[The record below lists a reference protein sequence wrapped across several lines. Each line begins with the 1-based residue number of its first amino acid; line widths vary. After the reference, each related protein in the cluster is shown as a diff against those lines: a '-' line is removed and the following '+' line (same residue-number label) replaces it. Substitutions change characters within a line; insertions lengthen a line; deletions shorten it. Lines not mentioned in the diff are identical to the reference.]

1 MCNIWDYFV
10 INLLGYHPTHL
21 PFFNLK
27 KKTKIFC
34 RKFVFLFLF
43 LAVAHIVNNSSGW
56 GIYYFKKASSFL
68 KNKEKI
74 PLKVK
79 LNFSFA
85 GVVFACIRNYK

>member
-27 KKTKIFC
+27 KKTKICC

-43 LAVAHIVNNSSGW
+43 LAVVSLILLIIHRVEGYIILKRPPPPSK
-56 GIYYFKKASSFL
+56 IKKKS
-68 KNKEKI
+68 
-74 PLKVK
+74 P
-79 LNFSFA
+79 
-85 GVVFACIRNYK
+85 